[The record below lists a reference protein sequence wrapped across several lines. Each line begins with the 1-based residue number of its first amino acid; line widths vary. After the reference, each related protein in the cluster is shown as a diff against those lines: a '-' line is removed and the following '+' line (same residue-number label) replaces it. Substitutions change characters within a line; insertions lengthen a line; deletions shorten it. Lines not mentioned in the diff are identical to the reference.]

1 MTQIIVT
8 ILCSVLA
15 SSGLWAFLTNRM
27 DKKDAKKDMLL
38 GLAHDRI
45 MYLGMTFIERD
56 PAYITQDEY
65 ENLKVYLYEPY
76 AKMGGN
82 GSAKRI
88 MAEVEKLPI
97 HAANYKKGDDIHDI

>member
-15 SSGLWAFLTNRM
+15 SSGLWAFITNKVSRSNAE
-27 DKKDAKKDMLL
+27 KELLL

-45 MYLGMTFIERD
+45 MFLGTSYIDRD

-76 AKMGGN
+76 SKMGGN

-88 MAEVEKLPI
+88 MEEVEKLPI
-97 HAANYKKGDDIHDI
+97 HSENFSKGDEKHAA

>member
-8 ILCSVLA
+8 ILSVLA
-15 SSGLWAFLTNRM
+15 SSGLWAFITNKVSRNNAE
-27 DKKDAKKDMLL
+27 KELLL

-45 MYLGMTFIERD
+45 MFLGTSYIDRD

-76 AKMGGN
+76 SKMGGN

-88 MAEVEKLPI
+88 MEEVEKLPI
-97 HAANYKKGDDIHDI
+97 HSESFSKGDEKHAA